1 MDECGELALPYGDET
16 IRWLFRAEAGQTQVL
31 QLPYRPGLP
40 DVPGAVRQALRA
52 PLAGPPLAEAVR
64 GRGPVLILV
73 SDLTRA
79 VPYHDVLP
87 ALVAE
92 LTSAGLLPSDLA
104 FLTATGAHR
113 ALTPVELEECYGPVA
128 RAGYAFFQ
136 HDADAGNVCLGQL
149 STGNELWIDE
159 RAVDAGFRIVVS
171 MVTPHYFA
179 GYSGSRKSILPGVAG
194 RETIRANH
202 ARIIHPYARLTN
214 LTDNVIHQ
222 EMMEAAR
229 IVGVDFDLE
238 LVVND
243 EREIVGVFGGAME
256 ATFPAAVAACDNL
269 YRVPVPAPAD
279 VVVVSAGGYPK
290 DINLYQTQK
299 AANHAAL
306 VTAPGGTMILV
317 AECRDGVGS
326 AQFEE
331 TLRRAASPAELA
343 ATPEELSMP
352 RAHPVGFAAR
362 PCSRGVCH
370 PAPAAGHR
378 PAASSR
384 LFTEETIRLGE
395 HTAIATARIPCS
407 RGVCHPAP
415 AAGHRPAASSRLFT
429 EETIRLG
436 EHTAIAT
443 ARILQQCEVVVVSDL
458 PRETVEGMHFTH
470 AATLDEALAYART
483 KHGPA
488 ALTYVIPHGGFIL
501 PVVTRSF
508 TAKTSPAPCPR

>member
-1 MDECGELALPYGDET
+1 MDECGKLALPYGDET
-16 IRWLFRAEAGQTQVL
+16 IWWLFGAEAGQTQVL

-40 DVPGAVRQALRA
+40 DVPGAVRQALRT

-113 ALTPVELEECYGPVA
+113 ALTPAELEQCYGPVA

-136 HDADAGNVCLGQL
+136 HDADTGHVCLGRL

-202 ARIIHPYARLTN
+202 ARIVHPYARLTN
-214 LTDNVIHQ
+214 LADNVIHQ

-256 ATFPAAVAACDNL
+256 AVFQAAVAACDDL
-269 YRVPVPAPAD
+269 YRVLVPTPAD

-343 ATPEELSMP
+343 APP
-352 RAHPVGFAAR
+352 
-362 PCSRGVCH
+362 
-370 PAPAAGHR
+370 
-378 PAASSR
+378 
-384 LFTEETIRLGE
+384 
-395 HTAIATARIPCS
+395 
-407 RGVCHPAP
+407 
-415 AAGHRPAASSRLFT
+415 

-443 ARILQQCEVVVVSDL
+443 ARILQQCEVVVVSSL
-458 PRETVEGMHFTH
+458 PRATVEGMHFTH

-501 PVVTRSF
+501 PVVTTVTTCPGILLQKPRRNTKDSLN
-508 TAKTSPAPCPR
+508 AHPPPGLAAQPAGG